1 MSDQPPRSYTR
12 IAAVM
17 VVAAVIVAAAI
28 VATSTF
34 GATMTITK
42 TIPETT
48 TSISITALTVTST
61 VTATPTGIPMPTTE
75 TTTTTVTTIS
85 TRTLGNTTVIVT
97 GTLTFPAGAHLY
109 EVIFKQSGDCTPTS
123 YAAPW
128 SVTLGPWTV
137 VEPSNA
143 AFPVSTGSGTA
154 GPSYANSSVIAFSVP
169 NGNYQYS
176 MAVAWNFGN
185 PSGVVNVNGNDVT
198 VVLQGPLISCTSTST
213 ATA

>member
-1 MSDQPPRSYTR
+1 
-12 IAAVM
+12 M
-17 VVAAVIVAAAI
+17 VVAAVVVAAAI

-34 GATMTITK
+34 GGTVTITK

-48 TSISITALTVTST
+48 TSISTTAFTILST
-61 VTATPTGIPMPTTE
+61 VTETPIGTPIASTA
-75 TTTTTVTTIS
+75 TTTTTITSVS
-85 TRTLGNTTVIVT
+85 TRTLGNATVIVT
-97 GTLTFPAGAHLY
+97 GTLTFPAGARLY

-143 AFPVSTGSGTA
+143 AFPVSTGSGAA

-169 NGNYQYS
+169 NGQYQYS

-185 PSGVVNVNGNDVT
+185 PSGVINVNGNDVT
-198 VVLQGPLISCTSTST
+198 VVLLGPAISCTSTSA